1 MTAKRLIVGATL
13 VALLGGCGHLVFN
26 LAGGDAC
33 GATIWPR
40 LPSPPGVRLA
50 TLTGTAQLTPLA
62 GGVTL
67 GWLVIL
73 PLWHDLR
80 RDHAPPD

>member
-13 VALLGGCGHLVFN
+13 VALLGGCGHLAFN

-40 LPSPPGVRLA
+40 PTSAAGGQAGNTDR
-50 TLTGTAQLTPLA
+50 TAQLTPLA

-73 PLWHDLR
+73 PLWHDRR